1 MHKKRKGGKED
12 EEGKRKKKLG
22 KGGEWER
29 NRGRGGEGERTSL
42 GYIHIYPGGEIDRP
56 LTCKYDLDP

>member
-42 GYIHIYPGGEIDRP
+42 GYITHLSRGEN
-56 LTCKYDLDP
+56 